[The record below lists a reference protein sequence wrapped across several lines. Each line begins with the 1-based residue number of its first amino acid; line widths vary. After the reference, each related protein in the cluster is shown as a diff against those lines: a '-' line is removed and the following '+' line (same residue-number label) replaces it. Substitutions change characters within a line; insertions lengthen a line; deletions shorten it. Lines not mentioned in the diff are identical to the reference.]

1 MPPADARPV
10 VVCGLGRVGRR
21 VADFL
26 RTTGVPVAVIGT
38 EADPADPRLA
48 GMTVVRGDCR
58 DHAALEAAGVRDARG
73 VIVCTGNDLVNV
85 AAALAVRRLNP
96 DARVVVRMFNPTL
109 VPRLGDAVRNTTA
122 LSVSALTAPLLAV
135 SALTGESLGGFA
147 LDGGAMQ
154 VAEVAVDGGSE
165 LVGRPVADV
174 AGQYHLLV
182 VGLTSGDSAR
192 LFAGVRGDERL
203 GVGDRLAVCG
213 RPDDLD
219 RLLAP
224 AGDLLTGVYW
234 AGWLRRHGRTAG
246 RTLATVDRPV
256 QIGTAALFLTILAST
271 LVFRFGLGTG
281 WADGLYQTV
290 SAIGTATDLHGD
302 QRPAWGKVFL
312 SVLKLAGAALVAAF
326 TAIFTQYL
334 LRAKLGGAFEARRIP
349 DAGHVVVCGLG
360 NVGFRCVEELVRL
373 GRPVVAVERDPAA
386 PFAATVR
393 RMGVPVLA
401 GDGAVPAVLA
411 QARAG
416 AARAVIAATSSDLAN
431 IEIALLVR
439 DINPAQR
446 VVVRLADPDFAEA
459 VRDVAGL
466 QLAVSVPA
474 LAAPAFAAALYG
486 DRVQT
491 LVPVGGRTLAVVELN
506 VQPAD
511 PCLGDVPLAVA
522 MADYE
527 FLPVAVAGKPPF
539 AADGIPRGYRLQPG
553 DRLTVI
559 LDLVKL
565 DRLLR
570 REPAPAGWAVV
581 VDGIP
586 ILSAGALVP
595 LVRSARGCSQAEAEG
610 VVQAPPF
617 TLAEGLTR
625 GAAEELLG
633 RAARE
638 RAAGRVVATAP

>member
-26 RTTGVPVAVIGT
+26 RRTEVPVAVIGT
-38 EADPADPRLA
+38 DADPADARLA

-58 DHAALEAAGVRDARG
+58 DPVALEAAGVGAARG
-73 VIVCTGNDLVNV
+73 VIVATGNDLVNV
-85 AAALAVRRLNP
+85 ATALAVRRLNP

-109 VPRLGDAVRNTTA
+109 VPRLGAAVRNTTA

-147 LDGGAMQ
+147 LEGGAMQ
-154 VAEVAVDGGSE
+154 VAEVTVDADSE
-165 LVGRPVADV
+165 LAGRPVSDV
-174 AGQYHLLV
+174 AGQFHLLV
-182 VGLTSGDSAR
+182 VGLTAGGVPR
-192 LFAGVRGDERL
+192 LFAEVRGDERL
-203 GVGDRLAVCG
+203 AAGDRLAVCG

-234 AGWLRRHGRTAG
+234 AGWLRRLGRTAG

-256 QIGTAALFLTILAST
+256 QIGTAVLFLTLFAST

-281 WADGLYQTV
+281 WAGGLYQTV
-290 SAIGTATDLHGD
+290 SAIGTATDLRGE
-302 QRPAWGKVFL
+302 QRPAWAKVFL

-373 GRPVVAVERDPAA
+373 GRPVVVVERDPAA

-393 RMGVPVLA
+393 RMGVPVLG
-401 GDGAVPAVLA
+401 GDAAVPAVLN

-416 AARAVIAATSSDLAN
+416 TARAVIAATSSDLAN

-446 VVVRLADPDFAEA
+446 VVVRLADPDFADA

-506 VQPAD
+506 VQVAD
-511 PCLGDVPLAVA
+511 PCLGGVPLAVA

-527 FLPVAVAGKPPF
+527 FLPVAVAGQPPF
-539 AADGIPRGYRLQPG
+539 AADGIPCGYRLQSG

-559 LDLVKL
+559 LELAKL

-570 REPAPAGWAVV
+570 REPAPAAWAVV
-581 VDGIP
+581 VDGLP
-586 ILSAGALVP
+586 PLAAGALIP
-595 LVRSARGCSQAEAEG
+595 LVRAARGCSQAEAEG

-617 TLAEGLTR
+617 TLADGLTR

-638 RAAGRVVATAP
+638 RAAGRVVAGG